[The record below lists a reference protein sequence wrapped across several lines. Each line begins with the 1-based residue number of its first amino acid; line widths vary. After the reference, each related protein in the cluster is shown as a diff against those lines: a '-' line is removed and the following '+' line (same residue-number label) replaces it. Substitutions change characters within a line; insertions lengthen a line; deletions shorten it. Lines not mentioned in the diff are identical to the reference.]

1 MALSTFQR
9 DGDTPF
15 AWTYGLNTHNARVI
29 PNRAAAKCFGRE
41 PRFVCVR
48 YSSKFSDVNWHKF
61 RLGRNLAAVLGFVG
75 GPTQAGD
82 QYGHDGSI
90 SQICRRMRSNG
101 QDQPQS
107 RKQDILEWLSPAMVT
122 LCATD
127 GETR

>member
-1 MALSTFQR
+1 DAIRHSPRLMDSKLTMPESYEIAQQEHAS
-9 DGDTPF
+9 G
-15 AWTYGLNTHNARVI
+15 
-29 PNRAAAKCFGRE
+29 RA
-41 PRFVCVR
+41 PRFACAR
-48 YSSKFSDVNWHKF
+48 CIRKFSAVDRHKF
-61 RLGRNLAAVLGFVG
+61 QLGRNLAAVPGFVG

-101 QDQPQS
+101 QDQSQS
-107 RKQDILEWLSPAMVT
+107 RKQDILEWLSPEMAA